1 MVELSLLL
9 KLYIFD
15 VINMSLKLPAPIF
28 LSNKI
33 HLNLVNTFVMNRNK
47 HNSKKTLFFPAKEVK
62 I

>member
-15 VINMSLKLPAPIF
+15 VINMSLKLPTPIF

-33 HLNLVNTFVMNRNK
+33 HLNLVNTFVMSRNK
-47 HNSKKTLFFPAKEVK
+47 LNSKKTLFFPAKEVK